1 MSFRFALFCVLL
13 CGSCLL
19 SESHGGAVDL
29 SPIPSS
35 AKFDGA
41 TSQCVSFQAGN
52 SRIEYNAPWPISG
65 HGSRAELAVPFAG
78 ANANIARY
86 VTNAPL
92 AYANDQALTE
102 FLKQFLPK
110 SAENPQFETLIRN
123 PVRISGKES
132 AELIVT
138 YALSG
143 RRVQL
148 STLVAQR
155 EPGNE
160 LFVFQVSGGASDF
173 KKVHRAFQSSLYS
186 ITGF

>member
-1 MSFRFALFCVLL
+1 MSRLTLFCLL
-13 CGSCLL
+13 LSGPCLL
-19 SESHGGAVDL
+19 SQTLAAAVDL
-29 SPIPSS
+29 SPIPSN

-41 TSQCVSFQAGN
+41 TTKCVSFQAGKTRIDYN
-52 SRIEYNAPWPISG
+52 SPWPISG
-65 HGSRAELAVPFAG
+65 QGSRAQLAVPYAG
-78 ANANIARY
+78 ANANIACY
-86 VTNAPL
+86 VTNTPVAF
-92 AYANDQALTE
+92 ASDQALTD

-110 SAENPQFETLIRN
+110 GAENPQFESLIRN

-143 RRVQL
+143 RRIQL

-160 LFVFQVSGGASDF
+160 LFVFQVSGGATDF

>member
-1 MSFRFALFCVLL
+1 MLFRSALLYVLL
-13 CGSCLL
+13 SGPGLL
-19 SESHGGAVDL
+19 SETRAAVDL
-29 SPIPSS
+29 SPIPSD

-41 TSQCVSFQAGN
+41 TAKYVSFQAGN
-52 SRIEYNAPWPISG
+52 TRIDYNSPWPISG
-65 HGSRAELAVPFAG
+65 QGSRAQLAVPYAG

-86 VTNAPL
+86 VTNTPVAF
-92 AYANDQALTE
+92 ANDQALTE
-102 FLKQFLPK
+102 FLKQFLPTG
-110 SAENPQFETLIRN
+110 AENPQFESLIRN

-143 RRVQL
+143 RRIQL

-160 LFVFQVSGGASDF
+160 LFVFQVSGGSADF